1 MLPELLKVPSG
12 KNKKLSFTFYNLSID
27 KKLTGIS
34 LVNFLIKK
42 MTVAAIITLIIIVLA
57 IILFATE
64 WISIDLVSIIVMLLL
79 ILSGVISPEQGVSGF
94 SNKATITVAFM
105 FIISAA
111 ILKTGALQV
120 FTHKISSLF
129 KKNYKLGLF
138 VFLLFI
144 AFISAFINNTP
155 VVAVFIPVVIQIARK
170 IGKSPSQLLIPLSYA
185 AIWGGV
191 CTLIGTSTNIVVS
204 GVAEKAGIEPISLFQ
219 MTPVGIIL
227 TITGILF
234 LVFGGTRLLPN
245 RENDQDLEKK
255 FGFKNYITEIVLLPN
270 SDSIGKKLMDS
281 KIIKDFDLDVLQI
294 KRGNSEIIMPSG
306 DFTLESNDILKVRC
320 DIDKIKGLKDRAKIE
335 DDGITMLLGDSK
347 LTSRNVALVELV
359 VASNSDFQGRTLKEL
374 DFRRRFRAI
383 PLAIRHRKEV
393 LHSDLYDTKLKSGD
407 IILAEV
413 KTHYLKELKKM
424 ENENDSPFILL
435 SEDTMLDFNLKNFT
449 IVLTVIFAVILTAA
463 FGWID
468 IMVGSIAAVSI
479 LVLSQ
484 CLTMKDAYESINWQV
499 IFLLAGSLSM
509 GVAMNNTGLDLLLAK
524 NLVHH
529 LEDWGPIAVMSG
541 LYILTALLGELMSNN
556 ATAALITPIAIATAH
571 QLNVDHLPFLMAVT
585 FASSASFMTPVG
597 YQTNAMV
604 YGAGQY
610 KFMDFFKVGLGI
622 SIIFWII
629 ISILIPIFYPF

>member
-1 MLPELLKVPSG
+1 
-12 KNKKLSFTFYNLSID
+12 
-27 KKLTGIS
+27 
-34 LVNFLIKK
+34 

-129 KKNYKLGLF
+129 KKNYKVGLF

>member
-1 MLPELLKVPSG
+1 
-12 KNKKLSFTFYNLSID
+12 
-27 KKLTGIS
+27 
-34 LVNFLIKK
+34 
-42 MTVAAIITLIIIVLA
+42 MTAAAIITLIIIILA
-57 IILFATE
+57 IIMYATE

-79 ILSGVISPEQGVSGF
+79 IMSGVISPEQGVSGF

-105 FIISAA
+105 FVISAA

-120 FTHKISSLF
+120 FTHKIASLF
-129 KKNYKLGLF
+129 KKNYTIGLF
-138 VFLLFI
+138 VFLFFI

-170 IGKSPSQLLIPLSYA
+170 IGKSPSKLLIPLSYA

-204 GVAEKAGIEPISLFQ
+204 GVAEKSGIEPISLFQ

-234 LVFGGTRLLPN
+234 LVFGGSRLLPD

-255 FGFKNYITEIVLLPN
+255 FGINNYITEIVLLPN
-270 SDSIGKKLMDS
+270 SDSVGKKLMDS
-281 KIIKDFDLDVLQI
+281 NIIRDFDLDVLQI
-294 KRGNSEIIMPSG
+294 KRGDSEIIMPSG

-424 ENENDSPFILL
+424 ENENDSPFVLL

-449 IVLTVIFAVILTAA
+449 IVSTVILSVVLSAA
-463 FGWID
+463 FGWMD
-468 IMVGSIAAVSI
+468 IMVGSITAVSI

-524 NLVHH
+524 NLVHY
-529 LEDWGPIAVMSG
+529 LEAWGPIAVLSG

-556 ATAALITPIAIATAH
+556 ATAALITPIAIATAN
-571 QLNVDHLPFLMAVT
+571 QLNVDHLPFLMAVI

-622 SIIFWII
+622 SIIFWIL
-629 ISILIPIFYPF
+629 ISFLIPIFYPF

>member
-1 MLPELLKVPSG
+1 M
-12 KNKKLSFTFYNLSID
+12 SI
-27 KKLTGIS
+27 
-34 LVNFLIKK
+34 FLIKK

-129 KKNYKLGLF
+129 KKNYKVGLF

-204 GVAEKAGIEPISLFQ
+204 GIAEKAGIEPISLFQ

-281 KIIKDFDLDVLQI
+281 KIIRDFDLDVLQI

>member
-1 MLPELLKVPSG
+1 
-12 KNKKLSFTFYNLSID
+12 
-27 KKLTGIS
+27 
-34 LVNFLIKK
+34 

-129 KKNYKLGLF
+129 KKNYKVGLF

-245 RENDQDLEKK
+245 RENDQDLDKK

>member
-1 MLPELLKVPSG
+1 M
-12 KNKKLSFTFYNLSID
+12 SI
-27 KKLTGIS
+27 
-34 LVNFLIKK
+34 FLIKK

-129 KKNYKLGLF
+129 KKNYKVGLF

>member
-1 MLPELLKVPSG
+1 
-12 KNKKLSFTFYNLSID
+12 
-27 KKLTGIS
+27 
-34 LVNFLIKK
+34 

-129 KKNYKLGLF
+129 KKNYKVGLF

-509 GVAMNNTGLDLLLAK
+509 GVAMNNTGLDLLFAK

-529 LEDWGPIAVMSG
+529 LEQWGPIAVMSG

>member
-1 MLPELLKVPSG
+1 
-12 KNKKLSFTFYNLSID
+12 
-27 KKLTGIS
+27 
-34 LVNFLIKK
+34 
-42 MTVAAIITLIIIVLA
+42 
-57 IILFATE
+57 
-64 WISIDLVSIIVMLLL
+64 
-79 ILSGVISPEQGVSGF
+79 
-94 SNKATITVAFM
+94 
-105 FIISAA
+105 
-111 ILKTGALQV
+111 
-120 FTHKISSLF
+120 
-129 KKNYKLGLF
+129 
-138 VFLLFI
+138 
-144 AFISAFINNTP
+144 
-155 VVAVFIPVVIQIARK
+155 
-170 IGKSPSQLLIPLSYA
+170 
-185 AIWGGV
+185 
-191 CTLIGTSTNIVVS
+191 
-204 GVAEKAGIEPISLFQ
+204 
-219 MTPVGIIL
+219 
-227 TITGILF
+227 
-234 LVFGGTRLLPN
+234 
-245 RENDQDLEKK
+245 
-255 FGFKNYITEIVLLPN
+255 
-270 SDSIGKKLMDS
+270 
-281 KIIKDFDLDVLQI
+281 
-294 KRGNSEIIMPSG
+294 
-306 DFTLESNDILKVRC
+306 
-320 DIDKIKGLKDRAKIE
+320 
-335 DDGITMLLGDSK
+335 
-347 LTSRNVALVELV
+347 
-359 VASNSDFQGRTLKEL
+359 
-374 DFRRRFRAI
+374 
-383 PLAIRHRKEV
+383 
-393 LHSDLYDTKLKSGD
+393 LYDTKLKSGD

>member
-1 MLPELLKVPSG
+1 
-12 KNKKLSFTFYNLSID
+12 
-27 KKLTGIS
+27 
-34 LVNFLIKK
+34 
-42 MTVAAIITLIIIVLA
+42 
-57 IILFATE
+57 LF
-64 WISIDLVSIIVMLLL
+64 
-79 ILSGVISPEQGVSGF
+79 
-94 SNKATITVAFM
+94 
-105 FIISAA
+105 
-111 ILKTGALQV
+111 
-120 FTHKISSLF
+120 
-129 KKNYKLGLF
+129 
-138 VFLLFI
+138 FI

-170 IGKSPSQLLIPLSYA
+170 IGKSPSKLLIPLSYA

-234 LVFGGTRLLPN
+234 LVLGGTRLLPD

-255 FGFKNYITEIVLLPN
+255 FGINNYITEIVLLPN
-270 SDSIGKKLMDS
+270 SDSVGKKLMDS
-281 KIIKDFDLDVLQI
+281 NIIKDFDLDVLQI
-294 KRGNSEIIMPSG
+294 KRGESEIIMPSG

-424 ENENDSPFILL
+424 ENDNESPFILL
-435 SEDTMLDFNLKNFT
+435 SEDTMLDFNIKNFT
-449 IVLTVIFAVILTAA
+449 IVSTVILAVILSAA
-463 FGWID
+463 FGWMD
-468 IMVGSIAAVSI
+468 IMVGSITAVSI

-524 NLVHH
+524 NLVHY
-529 LEDWGPIAVMSG
+529 LEAWGPIAVLSG

-556 ATAALITPIAIATAH
+556 ATAALITPIAIATAN
-571 QLNVDHLPFLMAVT
+571 QLNVDHLPFLMAVI

-622 SIIFWII
+622 SIIFWIL
-629 ISILIPIFYPF
+629 ISFLIPIFYPF

>member
-1 MLPELLKVPSG
+1 
-12 KNKKLSFTFYNLSID
+12 
-27 KKLTGIS
+27 
-34 LVNFLIKK
+34 

-129 KKNYKLGLF
+129 KKNYKVGLF

-245 RENDQDLEKK
+245 RENDPDLEKK

-383 PLAIRHRKEV
+383 PLAIRHRKEI

-529 LEDWGPIAVMSG
+529 LEQWGPIAVMSG

>member
-1 MLPELLKVPSG
+1 
-12 KNKKLSFTFYNLSID
+12 
-27 KKLTGIS
+27 
-34 LVNFLIKK
+34 
-42 MTVAAIITLIIIVLA
+42 MTVAAIVTLIIIILA
-57 IILFATE
+57 IILYATE

-79 ILSGVISPEQGVSGF
+79 IITGVISPEQGVSGF

-105 FIISAA
+105 FVISAA

-120 FTHKISSLF
+120 FTHKITSLF
-129 KKNYKLGLF
+129 KKNYSIGFF

-144 AFISAFINNTP
+144 AFISAFVNNTP

-170 IGKSPSQLLIPLSYA
+170 IGKSPSKLLIPLSYA

-191 CTLIGTSTNIVVS
+191 CTLIGTSTNIVVG

-234 LVFGGTRLLPN
+234 LVLGGTRLLPD

-255 FGFKNYITEIVLLPN
+255 FGIKSYITEIVLLPN
-270 SDSIGKKLMDS
+270 SDSIGKKMMDS
-281 KIIKDFDLDVLQI
+281 NIIKDYDLDVLQI

-320 DIDKIKGLKDRAKIE
+320 DIDKIKGLKERAKIE
-335 DDGITMLLGDSK
+335 DDGITMLMGDSK

-393 LHSDLYDTKLKSGD
+393 VHSDLYETKLKSGD

-424 ENENDSPFILL
+424 ENENDSPFVLL
-435 SEDTMLDFNLKNFT
+435 SEDTMLDFNLKNFAIVST
-449 IVLTVIFAVILTAA
+449 IILAVVLSAA
-463 FGWID
+463 FGWMD

-484 CLTMKDAYESINWQV
+484 CLTMKDTYESINWQV

-509 GVAMNNTGLDLLLAK
+509 GVAMNNSGLDLLLAK
-524 NLVHH
+524 NLVHY
-529 LEDWGPIAVMSG
+529 LEGWGPIAVLSG

-556 ATAALITPIAIATAH
+556 ATAALITPIAIASAN
-571 QLNVDHLPFLMAVT
+571 QLNVDHLPFLMAVI

-610 KFMDFFKVGLGI
+610 KFVDFFKVGLGI
-622 SIIFWII
+622 SIIFWILV
-629 ISILIPIFYPF
+629 SFLIPIFYPF

>member
-1 MLPELLKVPSG
+1 M
-12 KNKKLSFTFYNLSID
+12 SI
-27 KKLTGIS
+27 
-34 LVNFLIKK
+34 FLIKK

-129 KKNYKLGLF
+129 KKNYKVGLF

-245 RENDQDLEKK
+245 RENDQDLDKK

>member
-1 MLPELLKVPSG
+1 
-12 KNKKLSFTFYNLSID
+12 
-27 KKLTGIS
+27 
-34 LVNFLIKK
+34 
-42 MTVAAIITLIIIVLA
+42 MTVAAIITLIIIILA
-57 IILFATE
+57 IVLYATE

-79 ILSGVISPEQGVSGF
+79 IITGVISPEQGVSGF

-105 FIISAA
+105 FVISAA

-120 FTHKISSLF
+120 FTHKIASLF
-129 KKNYKLGLF
+129 KKNYTIGLF
-138 VFLLFI
+138 VFLSFI

-170 IGKSPSQLLIPLSYA
+170 IGKSPSKLLIPLSYA

-234 LVFGGTRLLPN
+234 LVFGGTRLLPD

-255 FGFKNYITEIVLLPN
+255 FGIKNYITEIVLLPN
-270 SDSIGKKLMDS
+270 SDSVGKKLMDS
-281 KIIKDFDLDVLQI
+281 NIIKDFDLDVLQI
-294 KRGNSEIIMPSG
+294 NRGNSEIIMPSG

-393 LHSDLYDTKLKSGD
+393 LHSGLYDTKLKSGD

-424 ENENDSPFILL
+424 ENENESPFVLL

-449 IVLTVIFAVILTAA
+449 IVSTVILAVILSAA
-463 FGWID
+463 FGWMD

-524 NLVHH
+524 NLVHY
-529 LEDWGPIAVMSG
+529 LEAWGPIAVLSG

-556 ATAALITPIAIATAH
+556 ATAALITPIAIATAN
-571 QLNVDHLPFLMAVT
+571 QLNVDHLPFLMAVV

-610 KFMDFFKVGLGI
+610 KFMDFFKIGLGV
-622 SIIFWII
+622 SVIFWIL
-629 ISILIPIFYPF
+629 ISLLIPVFYPF